1 MKPSTKAMPLRV
13 CARLTLAAL
22 ATSTFSVSALAE
34 QESLDAIT
42 ITANRM
48 PTENALAPNTVITR
62 ADIDRLQI
70 NDLASLLSRL
80 PGVDTWSNGGLGK
93 SSSISIRGTSSGHV
107 LVLVDGVKWQ
117 SATSG
122 STAFE
127 DFPVEQIERIEVVR
141 GPRSGLYGSEA
152 IGGVIQI
159 FTRQGKTGK
168 PTPYFSAGVGSKNTQ
183 KATIGISGGDE
194 STRYNLSYNH
204 LSSNGIDATSA
215 PTNPDHD
222 GYRNNNFSFRV
233 NHQVTEDWNVGAN
246 FLRAN
251 TYNEYDG
258 TGEPLTADK
267 VQQIVAINTGYKI
280 NDIWTMNFQL
290 AESRDRNENYRDG
303 DRYSHFNTRL
313 RTVSWTN
320 GFALNDNHQLNIGI
334 DYQHDTI
341 ESDGQYDETSRDNT
355 GIFASWQASV
365 NDHEWLLSARH
376 DDSEAFGEYTTG
388 TAEYGYWI
396 TDGLRVSGGVGT
408 GFKSPTFNDLYYP
421 GAGNSDVDPEKSK
434 SYNVGVQG
442 SPSWG
447 NWAINAYKT
456 EVRDLIA
463 WAPES
468 PGSWIW
474 RPYNVN
480 DAKIKGIEFEFDTNI
495 DEWLV
500 AFDASFLKPEDDAT
514 GNYLPRR
521 SQRLA
526 NFHLDK
532 QWGKWSTGTSWKLRG
547 RSFEDENN
555 NTRLAGYGLLDL
567 RVAYQVNNDWTVRLT
582 GHNIFDKEYQ
592 TTANYNTLDRTVML
606 TVHYQP

>member
-1 MKPSTKAMPLRV
+1 MKPYFKALPLRA
-13 CARLTLAAL
+13 CAQLSATTLISSLLAAPVL
-22 ATSTFSVSALAE
+22 ADNA
-34 QESLDAIT
+34 LDAIT

-48 PTENALAPNTVITR
+48 PTENALAPTTVLTR
-62 ADIDRLQI
+62 EQIDRLQI

-80 PGVDTWSNGGLGK
+80 PGVATWSNGGLGK
-93 SSSISIRGTSSGHV
+93 SSSISIRGTGSGHV

-183 KATIGISGGDE
+183 KATVGVSGGDDN
-194 STRYNLSYNH
+194 TRYNLSYNH

-215 PTNPDHD
+215 LTYPDHD
-222 GYRNNNFSFRV
+222 GYRNNNLSFRV
-233 NHQVTEDWNVGAN
+233 NHQATEDWSVGAS

-251 TYNEYDG
+251 SYNEYDG
-258 TGEPLTADK
+258 TGEPVTADK
-267 VQQIVAINTGYKI
+267 VQQVLAINSGYTI

-290 AESRDRNENYRDG
+290 AESRDRQENYRDG
-303 DRYSHFNTRL
+303 GRFSHFNTRL
-313 RTVSWTN
+313 RTASWTN
-320 GFALNDNHQLNIGI
+320 GFALNDNHRLNIGV

-355 GIFASWQASV
+355 GVFASWQANVES
-365 NDHEWLLSARH
+365 HEWLLSARH
-376 DDSEAFGEYTTG
+376 DDNEAFGEYTTG

-396 TDGLRVSGGVGT
+396 TDALRVSGGIGT
-408 GFKSPTFNDLYYP
+408 GFKSPSFNDLYYS
-421 GAGNSDVDPEKSK
+421 GAGNPDVNPEKSK
-434 SYNVGVQG
+434 SYNIGIQG
-442 SPSWG
+442 SPVWG
-447 NWAINAYKT
+447 NWAVNAYKT
-456 EVRDLIA
+456 EIRDLIA
-463 WAPES
+463 WADD
-468 PGSWIW
+468 GSGWW
-474 RPYNVN
+474 KPFNVN
-480 DAKIKGIEFEFDTNI
+480 EAKIKGIEFEVDTTI
-495 DEWLV
+495 ADWLV
-500 AFDASFLKPEDDAT
+500 AFDVSFLKPEDDAT

-521 SQRLA
+521 AQRLA

-532 QWGKWSTGTSWKLRG
+532 QWGKWATGASWKLRG
-547 RSFEDENN
+547 RSFEDQAN
-555 NTRLAGYGLLDL
+555 NTRLGGYGLLDL
-567 RVAYQVNNDWTVRLT
+567 RVAYQVNNDWTVRLS
-582 GHNIFDKEYQ
+582 GHNIFDKDYK